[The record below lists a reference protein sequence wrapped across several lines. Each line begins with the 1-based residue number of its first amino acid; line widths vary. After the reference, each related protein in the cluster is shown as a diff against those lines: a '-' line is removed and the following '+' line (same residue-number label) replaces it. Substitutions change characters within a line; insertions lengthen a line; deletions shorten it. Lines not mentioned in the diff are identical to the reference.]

1 MSIDPTKVIASLD
14 VEPTFS
20 AREAAAFL
28 PRSYSWLDQ
37 RLRQGHFTLPDGRT
51 VKPMRTSGGY
61 RRFSLAMVRDIAVC
75 STNAGFFSLEELKFT
90 LRKLL
95 VAAQQ
100 QTGTCEIPD

>member
-1 MSIDPTKVIASLD
+1 MSIDPAQVIASLD
-14 VEPTFS
+14 LEPTYS
-20 AREAAAFL
+20 AREVAAFF

-37 RLRQGHFTLPDGRT
+37 RLREGQFSLPDGRT

-75 STNAGFFSLEELKFT
+75 STNAGLFSLEELKST
-90 LRKLL
+90 LRNLL

-100 QTGTCEIPD
+100 QMGTCKIPD